1 MSQAHRTSTGG
12 LTIRSLVDWST
23 PILAI
28 PDRRVE
34 RQEEGKGEEGGE
46 ESGGGGGPPPPPP
59 DLESVGFAKPVRIF
73 NKDSPLRALSFKG
86 TKVAN

>member
-12 LTIRSLVDWST
+12 LIIRSSVDWST

-34 RQEEGKGEEGGE
+34 RQEEGKGEEGGRRVE
-46 ESGGGGGPPPPPP
+46 ET
-59 DLESVGFAKPVRIF
+59 AA
-73 NKDSPLRALSFKG
+73 PLPLPQI
-86 TKVAN
+86 